1 MNTDPGNFLSCFRKD
16 QALAKRWSLC
26 AMVRL

>member
-1 MNTDPGNFLSCFRKD
+1 MTAPDIFPSCIRED